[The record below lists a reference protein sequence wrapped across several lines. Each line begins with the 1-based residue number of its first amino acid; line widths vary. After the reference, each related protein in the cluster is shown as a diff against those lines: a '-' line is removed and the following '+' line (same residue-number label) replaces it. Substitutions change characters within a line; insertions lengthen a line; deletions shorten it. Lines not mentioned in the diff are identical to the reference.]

1 MRMDKLKKWVSD
13 MHEKTN
19 HFGWF
24 EDMYSCECHGPKCFA
39 CRYQLQQR
47 NIIGMTE
54 MRRKLLKHIRIM
66 DNRFTDIVLANAVK
80 DKLSVSDKPAVI
92 SHTAGCAVQGL
103 LEKHIRIMDNRFA
116 DTVLA
121 NAVEDKLSVSDK
133 PAVISHTAGCA
144 VQGLLEDKKERLRT
158 LQQQSRDLML
168 EKLRMVD
175 VKPTSPSGCAS
186 KATEFAKGRQI
197 AMCRSKHHPS
207 KTIMI
212 FA

>member
-103 LEKHIRIMDNRFA
+103 LE
-116 DTVLA
+116 
-121 NAVEDKLSVSDK
+121 
-133 PAVISHTAGCA
+133 
-144 VQGLLEDKKERLRT
+144 DKKERLRT

>member
-66 DNRFTDIVLANAVK
+66 DNRFADI
-80 DKLSVSDKPAVI
+80 
-92 SHTAGCAVQGL
+92 
-103 LEKHIRIMDNRFA
+103 
-116 DTVLA
+116 VLA

-207 KTIMI
+207 KTTMI